1 MNVDRE
7 GKLFENRRKD
17 KDRRKNNI
25 KVKTD
30 RRKGT
35 DRRDEKNSQQR

>member
-1 MNVDRE
+1 MIVDKE

-17 KDRRKNNI
+17 KDRRKNDV
-25 KVKTD
+25 KVKKD

-35 DRRDEKNSQQR
+35 DRREEKNSQKR